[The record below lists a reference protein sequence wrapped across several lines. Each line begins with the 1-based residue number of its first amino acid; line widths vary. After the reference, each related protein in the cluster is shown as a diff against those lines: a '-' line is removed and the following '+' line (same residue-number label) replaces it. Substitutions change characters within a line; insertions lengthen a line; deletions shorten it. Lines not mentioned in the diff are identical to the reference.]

1 MFYQFWLTTLLLL
14 LQQTS
19 VIFAKQVSY
28 LSIKSPNYKGH
39 HDVSSLSDLVS
50 KLNIHEP
57 VIIFD
62 FANPEL
68 LEEVVSSDE
77 TYPFLS
83 NFLTN
88 DMAPILSDDESTE
101 LENDSRVE
109 VFELNEIPSSLSTI
123 LYDFTNTDKYIFLF
137 KLTNAKYDAAALDEF
152 LESTCVF
159 LRETLA
165 EAENII
171 VNVHGLDF
179 HQTHRQTKKDH
190 DKGEGNKGPSDD
202 DKDILSKTWTEG
214 LLMCLLVSAV
224 LLGILFVAI
233 SWTWNI
239 EISYGGLER
248 PTNPIKKN
256 K

>member
-1 MFYQFWLTTLLLL
+1 MFYQFWLTTLTLL
-14 LQQTS
+14 LQQAS
-19 VIFAKQVSY
+19 VIFAKQFSY

-39 HDVSSLSDLVS
+39 HDVSSLSDVVS
-50 KLNIHEP
+50 KLSAHEP
-57 VIIFD
+57 LIIFD
-62 FANPEL
+62 FASPEL
-68 LEEVVSSDE
+68 LEEVVSSDK

-88 DMAPILSDDESTE
+88 DVAPIVSDDESIE
-101 LENDSRVE
+101 FENDPRIE
-109 VFELNEIPSSLSTI
+109 VFELDEVPLSLSTI

-137 KLTNAKYDAAALDEF
+137 KLKNAKYDAAVLDEF

-165 EAENII
+165 EVENII
-171 VNVHGLDF
+171 VNVRGLDTL
-179 HQTHRQTKKDH
+179 HQTHGQVKKDH
-190 DKGEGNKGPSDD
+190 DDDND
-202 DKDILSKTWTEG
+202 DKDILSNTWTEG
-214 LLMCLLVSAV
+214 LLMCLLVSAL

-248 PTNPIKKN
+248 PSNPIKKN
-256 K
+256 N